1 MRTMVTED
9 GHAGLSERND
19 LLLRDGAAKGNGN
32 GVALDGEV
40 APNLDVE
47 NNLACVVAYGL
58 EAEVV
63 DVRVRPVV
71 ARGRNADV
79 DLARHVGQV
88 RAALTEVGDQ
98 ILQQHRMSLSGIDRY
113 QFTHDFRGHHGGKEP
128 RAPHQRW

>member
-19 LLLRDGAAKGNGN
+19 LLLSDGAAERNGH

-47 NNLACVVAYGL
+47 NNLPCIIADGL

-79 DLARHVGQV
+79 DLARHVG
-88 RAALTEVGDQ
+88 
-98 ILQQHRMSLSGIDRY
+98 
-113 QFTHDFRGHHGGKEP
+113 
-128 RAPHQRW
+128 